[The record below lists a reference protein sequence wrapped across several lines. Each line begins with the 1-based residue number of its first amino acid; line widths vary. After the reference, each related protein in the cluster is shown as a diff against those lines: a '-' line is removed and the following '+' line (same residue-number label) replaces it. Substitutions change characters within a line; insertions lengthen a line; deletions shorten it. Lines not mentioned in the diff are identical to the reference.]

1 MPAVRTDAQ
10 QRDKDKEAKTRSRA
24 GCLTCRSRHKK
35 CDETR
40 LDEHRGSC
48 RRCFVGAW
56 QCEWPTPPGEKP
68 LKTFVRGV
76 KASADADPPRKKER
90 FVPRRLSHAGA
101 EHRSDDGGGGGD
113 DNDSDEQIQ
122 GVRPPVG
129 TCYMDAAPF
138 TAGFSVPVHD
148 VSAVSDSL
156 PILPGQH
163 PQQHAHAFGLVAAAA
178 AATSPDLVTPASNGS
193 RDPLG
198 MLPAPPLQQQQQQP
212 SLHHHNTTHTTLAQ
226 AGGPQP
232 FADLDILAPAS
243 SLSAFVRPNLDTN
256 DLTDFFSS
264 LDAEAGFW
272 DTLGGGSSSANGS
285 TGAPSI
291 AESGPSPPDAGTAVY
306 SSGLT
311 PHPNDLPSSFSMSAT
326 AQQHALPSPTLV
338 SASSSRAHL
347 VPSNQA
353 LSTSPTT
360 SASSLPRSS
369 SAANPPVNGKTPGA
383 KRRPSTSAAQ
393 VMHSVPATIDEEG
406 SETIDSVTY
415 NTFNQGFFR
424 SLPKPVREVVV
435 QRAYNAATSSELSRN
450 ASMAMVMLYRLRM
463 QQQQQQQDPEFN
475 PSDLA
480 TTAEQHARLL
490 AQSNLY
496 FQRAIEHLQAPIP
509 LEAKMVAV
517 LDMQTYQFDQYGAA
531 AANAILL
538 LGEYFINEAL
548 GPQPLLDLSAIRDS
562 ANVLLT
568 VVAWSDC
575 IRCICIPRR
584 RTLFAFSNLPGEPA
598 PDGCSSTSSASASA
612 VVDDVSSQPYDVSAH
627 QGLPVGLML
636 CVAATA
642 NLACEMDALP
652 DEVVKVKAHGIENAV
667 REWKPPPPDAQDLAD
682 SAGYV
687 EKVSTSE
694 MWRHAVIVFLYQV
707 VHRHGPLS
715 RPIRDAVQQILQIGI
730 RMLNHHSP
738 VSSAP
743 SPPGAAPNGGKSGP
757 NSGTTSSR
765 ASTALPGA
773 AEHSVAYD
781 DYLSAP
787 ATRAVPW
794 FLAGT
799 CAILAGDR
807 ALCRRGLEACGRQQG
822 YRDNVTALE
831 RLWKAVDESGW
842 VFDWR
847 EKLQDEKLFV
857 GFL

>member
-1 MPAVRTDAQ
+1 MPAVRSG
-10 QRDKDKEAKTRSRA
+10 DKDKDTKTRSRA

-40 LDEHRGSC
+40 LDEHRGAC

-76 KASADADPPRKKER
+76 KAASADSENPSKKER
-90 FVPRRLSHAGA
+90 FVPRRLSHAES
-101 EHRSDDGGGGGD
+101 EHRAENEGRGRGGD
-113 DNDSDEQIQ
+113 DEPMT
-122 GVRPPVG
+122 GVRYTAAGPAPVQPYSN
-129 TCYMDAAPF
+129 TSLEAVA
-138 TAGFSVPVHD
+138 AGFSLPENA
-148 VSAVSDSL
+148 SAGGNPGHALPNLPDQQPLPNGSL
-156 PILPGQH
+156 PLPSFLAGRV
-163 PQQHAHAFGLVAAAA
+163 PLETVP
-178 AATSPDLVTPASNGS
+178 TSEEPPFQ
-193 RDPLG
+193 P
-198 MLPAPPLQQQQQQP
+198 PPPPPPLAAP
-212 SLHHHNTTHTTLAQ
+212 N
-226 AGGPQP
+226 P

-243 SLSAFVRPNLDTN
+243 SLSAFLRPNVDTN
-256 DLTDFFSS
+256 DLTDFFNS

-272 DTLGGGSSSANGS
+272 DSLGGGSSSANGS
-285 TGAPSI
+285 AGAPSI
-291 AESGPSPPDAGTAVY
+291 AESGPSPDAGTY

-311 PHPNDLPSSFSMSAT
+311 PHPNDLLSSSFAPTMPPSTTSSA
-326 AQQHALPSPTLV
+326 PTLL
-338 SASSSRAHL
+338 ASSRAHL

-353 LSTSPTT
+353 LSSTSP
-360 SASSLPRSS
+360 SSRVDP
-369 SAANPPVNGKTPGA
+369 AP
-383 KRRPSTSAAQ
+383 PSTSAAASAFNDQ
-393 VMHSVPATIDEEG
+393 MRTERPSPASAAPGIPTLPVANDEEG
-406 SETIDSVTY
+406 PPMVDPVAY

-463 QQQQQQQDPEFN
+463 QQQQQQQDPDFN

-480 TTAEQHARLL
+480 TTTEQQARLL

-517 LDMQTYQFDQYGAA
+517 LDMQAYQFDQYGAA

-598 PDGCSSTSSASASA
+598 HSNSSSTSA
-612 VVDDVSSQPYDVSAH
+612 VVDDVTSQPYDVNAH

-652 DEVVKVKAHGIENAV
+652 DEVVRVKAQGIENAV

-715 RPIRDAVQQILQIGI
+715 KPIRDAVQQILQIGV

-738 VSSAP
+738 RPPPPASSL
-743 SPPGAAPNGGKSGP
+743 SS
-757 NSGTTSSR
+757 SSSSR
-765 ASTALPGA
+765 AVSPPAGVQNDANRAPA
-773 AEHSVAYD
+773 PVSPSVAYD

-799 CAILAGDR
+799 CAILSGDR
-807 ALCRRGLEACGRQQG
+807 ALCRKGLEVCGKQQG
-822 YRDNVTALE
+822 YRDNVMALE
-831 RLWKAVDESGW
+831 RLWKIVDERGW

-847 EKLQDEKLFV
+847 EKLQDEKLLV

>member
-1 MPAVRTDAQ
+1 MPAVRSG
-10 QRDKDKEAKTRSRA
+10 DKDKEAKTRSRA

-40 LDEHRGSC
+40 LDEHRGAC

-76 KASADADPPRKKER
+76 KASGADSEKPSKKER
-90 FVPRRLSHAGA
+90 FVPRRLSDAGS
-101 EHRSDDGGGGGD
+101 ETRSENEGGRGGD
-113 DNDSDEQIQ
+113 DEQMTD
-122 GVRPPVG
+122 VRYTAAGPAPVQPYNNTG
-129 TCYMDAAPF
+129 LEAV
-138 TAGFSVPVHD
+138 TAGFSLPGND
-148 VSAVSDSL
+148 SAGDSSGHALPDRPDQQPLPNASL
-156 PILPGQH
+156 PLPDFLTGRV
-163 PQQHAHAFGLVAAAA
+163 PLEAIP
-178 AATSPDLVTPASNGS
+178 TSQDLPF
-193 RDPLG
+193 RP
-198 MLPAPPLQQQQQQP
+198 PPL
-212 SLHHHNTTHTTLAQ
+212 TT
-226 AGGPQP
+226 PNP

-243 SLSAFVRPNLDTN
+243 SLSAFLRPSVDTN
-256 DLTDFFSS
+256 DLTDFFNS

-272 DTLGGGSSSANGS
+272 DSLGGGLSSANGS
-285 TGAPSI
+285 AGAPSI
-291 AESGPSPPDAGTAVY
+291 AAESGPSPDAAAY

-311 PHPNDLPSSFSMSAT
+311 PHPNDVSLSSFALTMTPSTTSSA
-326 AQQHALPSPTLV
+326 PSLL
-338 SASSSRAHL
+338 SSSRAHL

-353 LSTSPTT
+353 VSSPSPSSHPSPAPSQSTSTELT
-360 SASSLPRSS
+360 ADSKTATQQQSSVIQTLPV
-369 SAANPPVNGKTPGA
+369 A
-383 KRRPSTSAAQ
+383 
-393 VMHSVPATIDEEG
+393 IDEEG
-406 SETIDSVTY
+406 PPMVDPVAY

-463 QQQQQQQDPEFN
+463 QQQQQQQDPALN

-480 TTAEQHARLL
+480 TTTEQQARLL

-517 LDMQTYQFDQYGAA
+517 LDMQAYQFDQYGAA

-598 PDGCSSTSSASASA
+598 HSNSSSSSA
-612 VVDDVSSQPYDVSAH
+612 VVDDVTSQPYDVNAH

-652 DEVVKVKAHGIENAV
+652 DEVVRVKAQGIENAV

-715 RPIRDAVQQILQIGI
+715 KPIRDAVQQILQIGV

-738 VSSAP
+738 RPPPPASLSS
-743 SPPGAAPNGGKSGP
+743 S
-757 NSGTTSSR
+757 SSR
-765 ASTALPGA
+765 AVSPPTGA
-773 AEHSVAYD
+773 PSDTNRASAPPSPSIAYD

-799 CAILAGDR
+799 CAILSGDR
-807 ALCRRGLEACGRQQG
+807 ALCRRGLEVCGKQQG
-822 YRDNVTALE
+822 YRDNVMALE
-831 RLWKAVDESGW
+831 RLWKIVDERGW

-847 EKLQDEKLFV
+847 EKLQEEKLLV

>member
-1 MPAVRTDAQ
+1 MPAVRTEMQQ

-48 RRCFVGAW
+48 RRCYVGAW
-56 QCEWPTPPGEKP
+56 ECKWPTPLGEKP
-68 LKTFVRGV
+68 LKTFIRGV
-76 KASADADPPRKKER
+76 KANGSDGSGEGEKKSTTKKER
-90 FVPRRLSHAGA
+90 FVPRRLSNAGPDA
-101 EHRSDDGGGGGD
+101 RSDEGGEDGGGGGGD
-113 DNDSDEQIQ
+113 GNSDEQMASVARYVAATGGLQSSSAYSGSSGI
-122 GVRPPVG
+122 
-129 TCYMDAAPF
+129 DAVALAA
-138 TAGFSVPVHD
+138 AGFSLPVVNDGSSAGD
-148 VSAVSDSL
+148 VVNSSGNL
-156 PILPGQH
+156 PVLLGQLPPDRGFPAPSQDLL
-163 PQQHAHAFGLVAAAA
+163 AG
-178 AATSPDLVTPASNGS
+178 TSSQG
-193 RDPLG
+193 PLG
-198 MLPAPPLQQQQQQP
+198 MTLTSEPPFQG
-212 SLHHHNTTHTTLAQ
+212 TTLTNA
-226 AGGPQP
+226 ATPTAA

-243 SLSAFVRPNLDTN
+243 TLSAFVRPNVDTG

-272 DTLGGGSSSANGS
+272 DTLGGSSANGS
-285 TGAPSI
+285 VGPPSV
-291 AESGPSPPDAGTAVY
+291 ADSGPSPDAGTY

-311 PHPNDLPSSFSMSAT
+311 PHPNDSLAYGPPPSLVPTPPAKPLVAASM
-326 AQQHALPSPTLV
+326 
-338 SASSSRAHL
+338 AHL

-353 LSTSPTT
+353 LS
-360 SASSLPRSS
+360 SSLAGPASLSGAPSVSRPS
-369 SAANPPVNGKTPGA
+369 SADGPNSSGRPAN

-393 VMHSVPATIDEEG
+393 VMQTLPETIDEEG
-406 SETIDSVTY
+406 PSVVDSVTY

-480 TTAEQHARLL
+480 STAEQQARLL

-584 RTLFAFSNLPGEPA
+584 RTLFAFSNLPGEP
-598 PDGCSSTSSASASA
+598 SSDSSSSA
-612 VVDDVSSQPYDVSAH
+612 VVDDVTSQPYDVTAH

-652 DEVVKVKAHGIENAV
+652 DEVVKVKAQGIENAV

-715 RPIRDAVQQILQIGI
+715 KPIRDAVQQILQIGV
-730 RMLNHHSP
+730 RMLNHHSQRP
-738 VSSAP
+738 PASAA
-743 SPPGAAPNGGKSGP
+743 SPGASHSKSG
-757 NSGTTSSR
+757 TSR
-765 ASTALPGA
+765 AASPGA
-773 AEHSVAYD
+773 EQSVAYD

-807 ALCRRGLEACGRQQG
+807 ALCRRGLEACGKQQG

-831 RLWKAVDESGW
+831 RVWKMVDEKGW